1 MAQIHKK
8 FTDEQVKDL
17 MKRYLNKEVERKYL
31 QEIFGIGKSRFFE
44 LVGLYRQN
52 EDGFS
57 IQYTRKV
64 KTKRISQSIEN
75 NIIKELKIDK
85 KIIENKDTPVNR
97 YNYSYIKTQ
106 FFFEICFTFFVQ
118 TRERR
123 VRAAPEFI
131 AAFYILIKLFF
142 Q

>member
-85 KIIENKDTPVNR
+85 KIIENKDTPVNL
-97 YNYSYIKTQ
+97 YNY
-106 FFFEICFTFFVQ
+106 
-118 TRERR
+118 
-123 VRAAPEFI
+123 
-131 AAFYILIKLFF
+131 
-142 Q
+142 